1 MGLEEKELQRSGR
14 HALTNG
20 KRYTRK
26 SGILEPGRS
35 HPSPILNPYILGPEH
50 NDITCLL
57 LVGIRND
64 CSAPKNY
71 TAKHKEQWSDSFW
84 GIHKLIFSF
93 FFLSNVTTIHDVIC
107 QNHQFDKSILIGG
120 FEDRKN

>member
-1 MGLEEKELQRSGR
+1 MHGWPSYVGEAYVSITPIG
-14 HALTNG
+14 
-20 KRYTRK
+20 
-26 SGILEPGRS
+26 PGRS

-93 FFLSNVTTIHDVIC
+93 FFLSNVTTIHDVIY
-107 QNHQFDKSILIGG
+107 
-120 FEDRKN
+120 